1 MLVEILCPYPN
12 YNYQLKTVLWEGT
25 PNTDKVIKISF
36 IFIARRHTR
45 TAAAVDGSGTTAVS
59 TTRLRV
65 AIYISHF
72 SCETLLWA
80 TMSTVG
86 LCLRL
91 NCRKRERG
99 RVNLS
104 NYIGRTT
111 TTAKLGN
118 PGNFSRKDKLILIII
133 IILSQGSLPSQLSDV
148 TTGYS
153 CRRNAVRTQEVQTS
167 DKMIV
172 FAGRFYVP

>member
-1 MLVEILCPYPN
+1 MIWVHLSVGVKLGQTTSASSLIWNNHSRRGGSRKCQVANLFHHLIAVLPGWMVVLVEILCPYPN
-12 YNYQLKTVLWEGT
+12 YNYQLKTVLWGGT

-45 TAAAVDGSGTTAVS
+45 TANAVDGSGTTAVS

-91 NCRKRERG
+91 NCRKRE
-99 RVNLS
+99 
-104 NYIGRTT
+104 YICRT
-111 TTAKLGN
+111 
-118 PGNFSRKDKLILIII
+118 ILDEPPSPPSWV
-133 IILSQGSLPSQLSDV
+133 ILETSQGK
-148 TTGYS
+148 T
-153 CRRNAVRTQEVQTS
+153 N
-167 DKMIV
+167 
-172 FAGRFYVP
+172 

>member
-1 MLVEILCPYPN
+1 MSSGESVSPFDCGSSGVDGGACRNTMSLPEL
-12 YNYQLKTVLWEGT
+12 QLPAKDCALGGT

-99 RVNLS
+99 RVYLS

-111 TTAKLGN
+111 TTAAKLGN

-133 IILSQGSLPSQLSDV
+133 IIILSQGSLPSQLSDV
-148 TTGYS
+148 T
-153 CRRNAVRTQEVQTS
+153 N
-167 DKMIV
+167 
-172 FAGRFYVP
+172 